1 MSTPALRAKWQAA
14 GVCTNCGCRP
24 RAFLGVQCEVCLERK
39 RAVSR
44 RRSGRKAIQRLK
56 VTRDILSFKR
66 TNTVPHGKGC
76 L

>member
-24 RAFLGVQCEVCLERK
+24 HALLGMQCEVCLERK
-39 RAVSR
+39 RVASR
-44 RRSGRKAIQRLK
+44 RHNGRKAIQRLK
-56 VTRDILSFKR
+56 MTRDLLTFAR
-66 TNTVPHGKGC
+66 TGTTPPAKGC